1 MSIAD
6 SGNASITHFFS
17 VQTPY
22 QKMRLLGI
30 HTSIYAAPFV
40 VKCFDPDFPDVG
52 ICEICLAVML
62 AAVAF
67 SFPSLLSSH
76 SLLASSTLI
85 YAYKSFLLFFRN
97 LNHKNL
103 KFEIKIV

>member
-17 VQTPY
+17 TDTLSENATSGHP
-22 QKMRLLGI
+22 
-30 HTSIYAAPFV
+30 HNSIYAAPFV

-97 LNHKNL
+97 LRHKNL
-103 KFEIKIV
+103 KLWSP